1 MEFVSGYRDPMLEF
15 SELLFRWYR
24 VYLSECSGWI
34 SRRVRSK
41 EREGAIKELLSKPVS
56 WTLHVLPNK
65 NISFHL
71 KNPELQIDDAFYS
84 DDVLHLGDL
93 DKYIN
98 LVYLEGESPEDVSAR
113 EECER
118 GLKCGFGAGGK
129 PPPLTP
135 HSQWMGKR
143 RYLPLVGGWACGQHH
158 PSFASPLYRID
169 YVLVVVE
176 ETGSVLGVD
185 FLVGADLHER
195 ADASLWGVRVYH
207 LLCQCMV
214 RPMGAGAP
222 RRPKSIAVGETTV
235 HDFLGNLLPPLGIHL
250 MEKPF
255 RGWML
260 TPSFSLSSSVVRSC
274 HVCKRRSFE
283 AALSPCGHCRAV
295 LYCSETCKSQD
306 WNKRPA
312 DISHGY
318 WCGKMVQY
326 MELAPK
332 LAELPFSFTKEVT
345 SPTFDK
351 ERFLST
357 KHLTESYWMAETLI
371 LLPWVP
377 YPHAAPPGGAQSP
390 RCSSRGRPIPT
401 LLLQG
406 APNPHA
412 APPGDAQ
419 SPRCSFRGQYY
430 NWRRLDLDN
439 PIAVLLTSTLTI
451 YHVIT
456 RMVPRHFPD
465 INILKKQSL
474 KIHIIDGKRE
484 YESIELL
491 WELAVLMPC
500 VLFEVTFVGDS
511 LPVEEDNR
519 HFVLHRK
526 GSKLVCTEFTSPYRN
541 KGERGIQ
548 VKIHAQPYHTLQG
561 AKPDL
566 VIGFNAGFGLKDAWL
581 SILPRLQFLK
591 VPAYFSECSQYSCEV
606 DGQIVAVATGGTA
619 SDPFLNPFRSPLRI
633 WATDN
638 CMPWYSNAFLF
649 HLIYKTSN
657 GKQRHPAPPA
667 RAVPDQEPAPDPAA
681 CRKKKKGGR
690 KNNKKHK

>member
-1 MEFVSGYRDPMLEF
+1 MVTLHETQLPHTLHPVTDAIHSDTEYLRTTCCNSGDWVRFASVLNMEFVSGYRDPMLEF

-113 EECER
+113 EE
-118 GLKCGFGAGGK
+118 A
-129 PPPLTP
+129 
-135 HSQWMGKR
+135 
-143 RYLPLVGGWACGQHH
+143 A
-158 PSFASPLYRID
+158 LYRID

-357 KHLTESYWMAETLI
+357 KHLTESYWMAESVHYHT
-371 LLPWVP
+371 
-377 YPHAAPPGGAQSP
+377 Q
-390 RCSSRGRPIPT
+390 R
-401 LLLQG
+401 LLLRR
-406 APNPHA
+406 
-412 APPGDAQ
+412 PPWDLEEGREGMKTLPDNVQ
-419 SPRCSFRGQYY
+419 VILQETPRGCKSPIVTWKEYY

-681 CRKKKKGGR
+681 CRKKKKGGLSVCAVR
-690 KNNKKHK
+690 